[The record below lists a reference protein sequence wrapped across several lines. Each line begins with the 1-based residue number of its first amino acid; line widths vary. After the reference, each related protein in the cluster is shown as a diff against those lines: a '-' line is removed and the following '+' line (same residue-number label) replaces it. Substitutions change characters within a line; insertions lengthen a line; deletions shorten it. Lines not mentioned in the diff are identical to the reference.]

1 MSRQGSVTESFEV
14 VRGKDCFVC
23 AGLTDA
29 VPSLCDKAV
38 KAARRYQFDTF
49 AVGVSLPDG
58 VQEREDELRSD
69 LKLRGAETMKTQTAK
84 QVAESVSGR
93 LRKKVDRQKPDLT
106 LLMNLGTGDVGI
118 TTRPVYYYAR
128 YTKPRGVSQR
138 RELCERCSG
147 AGCPRCSGTG
157 YSRKASVEGSLRKR
171 FEGFTGSEKMTFT
184 WLGSEDRD
192 SLVHPPGRPFVVE
205 VKNPVKRGLPR
216 RFAARL
222 RGGKVAVSL
231 GRALPSKPVRL
242 PTFSFR
248 TEITAVSSSKVGPD
262 ALADLKREFR
272 GAEVRFERPYERPA
286 TKTVYRASATARG
299 KTLLIDAVID
309 GGLPVKRFVSG
320 ELVSPSVSEVLKTE
334 VRCRRFDIRE
344 VKETGEFEFAEV
356 ARSKKEN

>member
-1 MSRQGSVTESFEV
+1 V
-14 VRGKDCFVC
+14 
-23 AGLTDA
+23 
-29 VPSLCDKAV
+29 
-38 KAARRYQFDTF
+38 
-49 AVGVSLPDG
+49 
-58 VQEREDELRSD
+58 
-69 LKLRGAETMKTQTAK
+69 
-84 QVAESVSGR
+84 
-93 LRKKVDRQKPDLT
+93 
-106 LLMNLGTGDVGI
+106 NLGTGEVGI
-118 TTRPVYYYAR
+118 TARPVYYYAR

-147 AGCPRCSGTG
+147 AGCAHCRRTG
-157 YSRKASVEGSLRKR
+157 YERKASVEETLRRK
-171 FEGFTGSEKMTFT
+171 FELFTGSEKMTFT

-205 VKNPVKRGLPR
+205 VKNPVKRELPR

-222 RGGKVAVSL
+222 RGGRVAVST

-242 PTFSFR
+242 PSFRFR
-248 TEITAVSSSKVGPD
+248 TEITAVSSSKVDPD
-262 ALADLKREFR
+262 VLADLKREFR
-272 GAEVRFERPYERPA
+272 GTEVRFARPYERPA
-286 TKTVYRASATARG
+286 TKMVYRASASARG

>member
-1 MSRQGSVTESFEV
+1 MSRQGGATEGFEV

-23 AGLTDA
+23 AGLTDGI
-29 VPSLCDKAV
+29 PSLCDNAV
-38 KAARRYQFDTF
+38 RAARRYQFDTF

-58 VQEREDELRSD
+58 VQEREDELRSE
-69 LKLRGAETMKTQTAK
+69 LKLRGAETMKTQTAR
-84 QVAESVSGR
+84 QVAESVWRR
-93 LRKKVDRQKPDLT
+93 LGKKVNRQKPDLT
-106 LLMNLGTGDVGI
+106 LLVNLGTGDVGV

-138 RELCERCSG
+138 RELCEKCSG
-147 AGCPRCSGTG
+147 AGCGHCRHTG
-157 YSRKASVEGSLRKR
+157 YSRKASVEAILRRK
-171 FEGFTGSEKMTFT
+171 FEGFTRSEKMTFT

-192 SLVHPPGRPFVVE
+192 SLVHSPGRPFVVE
-205 VKNPVKRGLPR
+205 VKNPVKRELPR
-216 RFAARL
+216 RFAAL
-222 RGGKVAVSL
+222 LKGGRVAVSA
-231 GRALPSKPVRL
+231 GRVLPSKPVRL
-242 PTFSFR
+242 PTFRFR
-248 TEITAVSSSKVGPD
+248 TEITAVTSSKIGPE
-262 ALADLKREFR
+262 ALADLKRGFR
-272 GAEVRFERPYERPA
+272 RAEVRFERPYERPT